1 MTNKKKSNCGRPAGR
16 IKTAKIEISI
26 EPAVKD
32 EFMTLL
38 RNQGKTA
45 SVEIGLWIRD
55 YIKNNKLEEEEEMKV
70 VSFFS
75 GLGGLDKG
83 FVDTGYDIIW
93 ANDFD
98 KYAVQTYKANFGD
111 HIVLGDINE
120 IPLEEIPDCDIL
132 IGGFPCQPF
141 SMMGQQKGFED
152 TRGTLFFRIAE
163 IVDDKIKRG
172 KKPKAIIL
180 ENVRSLRTHNNG
192 ETYKEIYRI
201 LHDVLGYNVF
211 CDILNS
217 ADYGVPQTRNRTY
230 IVCFDNKN
238 AKFEFPEKEKL
249 IKTLQDL
256 LEPEVDDKYFL
267 SDRILPTILSDGTGG
282 YKAKSE
288 IDLKIARPLCAT
300 MAKMHRACQDNYVT
314 QNGRVRRLT
323 PRECARL
330 QGFQD
335 SFVIPVSDSQAY
347 KQFGNAVTV
356 NVSKAVAQSVKATL
370 INLGEWKD

>member
-1 MTNKKKSNCGRPAGR
+1 
-16 IKTAKIEISI
+16 
-26 EPAVKD
+26 
-32 EFMTLL
+32 
-38 RNQGKTA
+38 
-45 SVEIGLWIRD
+45 
-55 YIKNNKLEEEEEMKV
+55 MKV

-83 FVDTGYDIIW
+83 FVDAGYDIVW

-120 IPLEEIPDCDIL
+120 IPLGEIPDCDVL

-163 IVDDKIKRG
+163 IINSKIEKG
-172 KKPKAIIL
+172 KKPKAVIL
-180 ENVRSLRTHNNG
+180 ENVRSLRTHDNG
-192 ETYKEIYRI
+192 NTFKEIHRI
-201 LHDVLGYNVF
+201 LTEELGYTVF
-211 CDILNS
+211 CEILNS

-230 IVCFDNKN
+230 IVCFASDK
-238 AKFEFPEKEKL
+238 AKFQFPKKKELKE
-249 IKTLQDL
+249 TLQDK
-256 LEPEVDDKYFL
+256 LEQEVDSKYFL
-267 SDRILPTILSDGTGG
+267 SDRILPTILSSGTGG

-314 QNGRVRRLT
+314 QKGKVRRLT

-330 QGFQD
+330 QGFED
-335 SFVIPVSDSQAY
+335 EFVIPVSDCQAY

-356 NVSKAVAQSVKATL
+356 NVSRAVADSVKKTL
-370 INLGEWKD
+370 EELGEWE